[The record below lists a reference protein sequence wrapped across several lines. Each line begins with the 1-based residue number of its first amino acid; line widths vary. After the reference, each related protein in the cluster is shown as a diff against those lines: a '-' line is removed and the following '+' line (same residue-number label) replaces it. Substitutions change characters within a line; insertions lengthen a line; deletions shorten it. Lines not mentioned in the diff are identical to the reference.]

1 MANRSERLRK
11 AYEFKLGK
19 DVASKLSDEQ
29 IALISGYYSSLSE
42 DEQRKI
48 DSNIF
53 MGRTN
58 DLSEMASSFIEE
70 NEEPPVAKVTATA
83 TKEKPKGGLVFAGK
97 SGKGG
102 EDLVDEKIDERILRM
117 IGLEDVFD
125 IDYDTYISLLK
136 EQSVLISTGKSKIPR
151 EEEILIQDEFKR
163 VKKRKGAGR
172 FKVNKITAE
181 SFKKGTAVGLKIQKL
196 SGQVK
201 SPPLMLSPAMESV
214 EKISEIVEIKDALK
228 EIIGYLTQQNKDAKK
243 KADLD
248 RKSAENRKRA
258 EKESAL
264 EKGSGKVMKIAEKIL
279 APVKSLLQRIIDF
292 ITAVFFGRALIKL
305 IDWMANPENKTKID
319 SILRFLGDHWPALL
333 ALYLRFGTGLG
344 KFVGAISNI
353 VIKGGIRLAALAA
366 QLLVKAGV
374 GKAAGAAKFLGGRGG
389 RLLGAG
395 LQVAATVGSTLALS
409 SGIENFGGI
418 GGEEKQ
424 EPPKVEGRVGGGVI
438 KIPKFA
444 GGGFNFGGFG
454 NLFSGFGNFFSG
466 LVSGKKGVDKIP
478 AMLSDGEF
486 VMSAGAVRKHGVG
499 TLEAM
504 NAAGGGTNKPRMIS
518 GATYAAGGGLIGDIP
533 LDPRVGTNPDDNT
546 LRRYARMFSQNGKFG
561 VEEDLFKTFKK
572 LGGVADFEKMVGGKQ
587 NFQGI
592 QQGMHGADDAL
603 DAIRR
608 SAIEKLKGANKPQ
621 SSTRIGSALDNTT
634 SALDDLI
641 KSNKRGLR
649 DTGFKLGFRTAPE
662 NRMLPSAGQSSANAM
677 KPVVR
682 APIPAS
688 RAIVPYS
695 GGGALAR
702 QSGGGLAKN
711 SLQTIN
717 TNMKVPSGKSFGKGG
732 LAGTIITTLAEIF
745 APQIQEAVGN
755 VYNKMGIGMGNL
767 SDKQLKKQ
775 IEDELK
781 NQKLNSSGPGGT
793 LMGDHVNSPSYERT
807 QLLQKELDK
816 RKLNQGGAIKGGYG
830 LKDESFK
837 DAPKTQIMSD
847 DKGRFFVGYKAM
859 RNGKIQYVRGPEPGT
874 GTSNPLEMMGR
885 MINPG
890 AYKQVDAISA
900 KNKYQEASAGSISSL
915 KARGASQL
923 TLANR
928 QSELKRSAPSAPSRP
943 TPRVVY
949 RQGAGTGGART
960 KSDLMGGATPKVP
973 AFSASHSSGHS
984 RSAKVLGIK

>member
-53 MGRTN
+53 MGKTN

-70 NEEPPVAKVTATA
+70 NDEPPVERAKATATA
-83 TKEKPKGGLVFAGK
+83 TKEPPKGDALVPVGK
-97 SGKGG
+97 SG
-102 EDLVDEKIDERILRM
+102 EDLVDEKIDERILRI

-163 VKKRKGAGR
+163 VKKRKGTGR
-172 FKVNKITAE
+172 FKVSKITAA
-181 SFKKGTAVGLKIQKL
+181 SFKKGTAVGLNLQKL
-196 SGQVK
+196 SAEVN
-201 SPPLMLSPAMESV
+201 SPPLMLSPAMESA
-214 EKISEIVEIKDALK
+214 EKINEIVEIKDALK

-243 KADLD
+243 KAELD
-248 RKSAENRKRA
+248 RRTTENRKRA

-305 IDWMANPENKTKID
+305 IDWLANPENKTKID

-353 VIKGGIRLAALAA
+353 VIKGGIRLAALAL
-366 QLLVKAGV
+366 QLLAKAGV

-395 LQVAATVGSTLALS
+395 LQLAATVGSTQALS

-418 GGEEKQ
+418 GGDEKQ

-444 GGGFNFGGFG
+444 GGGFNFGGVGGDEKQEPPKVEGRVGGGVIKIPKFAGGGFNFGGVGNFFNGLVSGKKAVDKIPKFAGGGFNFGGFG
-454 NLFSGFGNFFSG
+454 NLFGGIGNFFNG

-504 NAAGGGTNKPRMIS
+504 NAAGGGTNKPKIVS
-518 GATYAAGGGLIGDIP
+518 GATYAAGGGLIGSGPMTMNSDKPSSSPTAPKIPILSPINLSSSSSNVNVSTGNNAIDISANLIKKEEALSSVSP
-533 LDPRVGTNPDDNT
+533 GKNDYIVPGGKSVVSGTDWSNIGPKTKIYAYPDSRGIPT
-546 LRRYARMFSQNGKFG
+546 IGWGA
-561 VEEDLFKTFKK
+561 TFYDGITSGTKSVK
-572 LGGVADFEKMVGGKQ
+572 LGDSITKENADKILANNIGILAEKYSKEIANWSKMSP
-587 NFQGI
+587 
-592 QQGMHGADDAL
+592 QQQ
-603 DAIRR
+603 
-608 SAIEKLKGANKPQ
+608 SAILSIGYNAVPNAPLGAYPKLSAAIKSGNMVEVANNITRSGPSTERLANERKLLLSGPKDLTKETVVASKP
-621 SSTRIGSALDNTT
+621 TT
-634 SALDDLI
+634 SIGKNQPNIFQQLGSVLGSIFSPKPAMASEGSI
-641 KSNKRGLR
+641 KDPSDASEGSIKKDPSAILQKTQLGNRYSISAPSKSKTRVVYVTAS
-649 DTGFKLGFRTAPE
+649 DTGT
-662 NRMLPSAGQSSANAM
+662 
-677 KPVVR
+677 KPN
-682 APIPAS
+682 IS
-688 RAIVPYS
+688 S
-695 GGGALAR
+695 GGG
-702 QSGGGLAKN
+702 
-711 SLQTIN
+711 
-717 TNMKVPSGKSFGKGG
+717 
-732 LAGTIITTLAEIF
+732 
-745 APQIQEAVGN
+745 
-755 VYNKMGIGMGNL
+755 
-767 SDKQLKKQ
+767 
-775 IEDELK
+775 
-781 NQKLNSSGPGGT
+781 
-793 LMGDHVNSPSYERT
+793 
-807 QLLQKELDK
+807 
-816 RKLNQGGAIKGGYG
+816 
-830 LKDESFK
+830 
-837 DAPKTQIMSD
+837 
-847 DKGRFFVGYKAM
+847 
-859 RNGKIQYVRGPEPGT
+859 
-874 GTSNPLEMMGR
+874 
-885 MINPG
+885 
-890 AYKQVDAISA
+890 
-900 KNKYQEASAGSISSL
+900 
-915 KARGASQL
+915 
-923 TLANR
+923 
-928 QSELKRSAPSAPSRP
+928 
-943 TPRVVY
+943 
-949 RQGAGTGGART
+949 
-960 KSDLMGGATPKVP
+960 TPKVP
-973 AFSASHSSGHS
+973 AFSASHPSGHS

>member
-29 IALISGYYSSLSE
+29 IQLISGYYSSLSE

-53 MGRTN
+53 MGKTN

-70 NEEPPVAKVTATA
+70 NDEPPVKKAKVTATA
-83 TKEKPKGGLVFAGK
+83 TKEKPKGALVPVGK
-97 SGKGG
+97 SG
-102 EDLVDEKIDERILRM
+102 EDLVDEKIDERILRI
-117 IGLEDVFD
+117 IGLDDVFD

-181 SFKKGTAVGLKIQKL
+181 SFKKGTAVGLNLQKL
-196 SGQVK
+196 SAEVK

-214 EKISEIVEIKDALK
+214 EKINEIVEIKDALK

-248 RKSAENRKRA
+248 RKSSENKKRA

-305 IDWMANPENKTKID
+305 IDWLANPENKTKID

-353 VIKGGIRLAALAA
+353 VIKGGIRLAALAL
-366 QLLVKAGV
+366 QLLAKAGV

-395 LQVAATVGSTLALS
+395 LQLAATVGSTQALS

-418 GGEEKQ
+418 GGEKQ
-424 EPPKVEGRVGGGVI
+424 EPPKVEGRVGGGAI

-454 NLFSGFGNFFSG
+454 NLFSGIGNFFSG

-486 VMSAGAVRKHGVG
+486 VMSAGAVRKHGVS

-504 NAAGGGTNKPRMIS
+504 NAAGGGTNKPKMIA
-518 GATYAAGGGLIGDIP
+518 GATYAAGGGLIGSGPMTMNSDKPSSSPTAPKIPILSPINLSSSSSNVNVSTGNNAIDISANLIKKEEALSSVSP
-533 LDPRVGTNPDDNT
+533 GKNDYIVPGGKSVVSGTDWSNIGPKTKIYAYPDSRGIPT
-546 LRRYARMFSQNGKFG
+546 IGWGA
-561 VEEDLFKTFKK
+561 TFYDGITSGTKSVK
-572 LGGVADFEKMVGGKQ
+572 LGDSITKENADKILANNIGILAEKYSKEIANWSKMSP
-587 NFQGI
+587 
-592 QQGMHGADDAL
+592 QQQ
-603 DAIRR
+603 
-608 SAIEKLKGANKPQ
+608 SAILSIGYNAGPNAPLGAYPKLSAAIKSGNMVEVANNITRSGPSTERLANERKLLLSGPKDLTKETVVASKPTTSIAKNQ
-621 SSTRIGSALDNTT
+621 PNIFQQLGSTIGSIFSPRPAMASEGSIESP
-634 SALDDLI
+634 SAKLQ
-641 KSNKRGLR
+641 KSQLGNRYSISAPSKSKTRVVYVTAS
-649 DTGFKLGFRTAPE
+649 DTGT
-662 NRMLPSAGQSSANAM
+662 
-677 KPVVR
+677 KPN
-682 APIPAS
+682 IS
-688 RAIVPYS
+688 S
-695 GGGALAR
+695 GGG
-702 QSGGGLAKN
+702 
-711 SLQTIN
+711 
-717 TNMKVPSGKSFGKGG
+717 
-732 LAGTIITTLAEIF
+732 
-745 APQIQEAVGN
+745 
-755 VYNKMGIGMGNL
+755 
-767 SDKQLKKQ
+767 
-775 IEDELK
+775 
-781 NQKLNSSGPGGT
+781 
-793 LMGDHVNSPSYERT
+793 
-807 QLLQKELDK
+807 
-816 RKLNQGGAIKGGYG
+816 
-830 LKDESFK
+830 
-837 DAPKTQIMSD
+837 
-847 DKGRFFVGYKAM
+847 
-859 RNGKIQYVRGPEPGT
+859 
-874 GTSNPLEMMGR
+874 
-885 MINPG
+885 
-890 AYKQVDAISA
+890 
-900 KNKYQEASAGSISSL
+900 
-915 KARGASQL
+915 
-923 TLANR
+923 
-928 QSELKRSAPSAPSRP
+928 
-943 TPRVVY
+943 
-949 RQGAGTGGART
+949 
-960 KSDLMGGATPKVP
+960 TPKVP

-984 RSAKVLGIK
+984 RSAKMLGIK

>member
-1 MANRSERLRK
+1 M
-11 AYEFKLGK
+11 GK
-19 DVASKLSDEQ
+19 
-29 IALISGYYSSLSE
+29 
-42 DEQRKI
+42 
-48 DSNIF
+48 
-53 MGRTN
+53 TN

-70 NEEPPVAKVTATA
+70 NEEPPVKKAKVTATA
-83 TKEKPKGGLVFAGK
+83 TKEKPKGALVPVGK
-97 SGKGG
+97 SG
-102 EDLVDEKIDERILRM
+102 EDLVDEKIDERILRI

-163 VKKRKGAGR
+163 VKKRKGTGR
-172 FKVNKITAE
+172 FKVSKITAE
-181 SFKKGTAVGLKIQKL
+181 SFKKGTAVGLNLQKL
-196 SGQVK
+196 SAEVK

-214 EKISEIVEIKDALK
+214 EKINEIVEIKDALK

-248 RKSAENRKRA
+248 RKSAENRRRA

-305 IDWMANPENKTKID
+305 IDWLADPANKTKID

-333 ALYLRFGTGLG
+333 ALYLRFGTSLG
-344 KFVGAISNI
+344 KFVGTISNI

-418 GGEEKQ
+418 GGEKQ

-504 NAAGGGTNKPRMIS
+504 NAAGGGTNKPKIVS
-518 GATYAAGGGLIGDIP
+518 GATYAAGGGLIGSGPMTMNSDKPSSSPTAPKIP
-533 LDPRVGTNPDDNT
+533 TLSPINLKSSTSVSTGNSAINISANLIKKEEALSSVSPGKNDYIVPGGKSVVSGTDWSNIGPKTKIYAYPDSYGIPTIGWGATFYDGIT
-546 LRRYARMFSQNGKFG
+546 SGKKS
-561 VEEDLFKTFKK
+561 VK
-572 LGGVADFEKMVGGKQ
+572 LGDSITKENADKILANNIGILAEKYSKEIANWSKMSP
-587 NFQGI
+587 
-592 QQGMHGADDAL
+592 QQQ
-603 DAIRR
+603 
-608 SAIEKLKGANKPQ
+608 SAILSIGYNAGPNAPLGAYPKLSAAIKSGNMVEVANNVTRSGPSAERLANERKLLLSGPKDLTKETVVASKP
-621 SSTRIGSALDNTT
+621 TT
-634 SALDDLI
+634 SIGKNQPNIFQQLGSVLGSIFSPKPAMASEGSI
-641 KSNKRGLR
+641 KKDPSAKLQKTQLGNRYSISAPSKSKTRVVYVTAS
-649 DTGFKLGFRTAPE
+649 DTGT
-662 NRMLPSAGQSSANAM
+662 
-677 KPVVR
+677 KPN
-682 APIPAS
+682 IS
-688 RAIVPYS
+688 S
-695 GGGALAR
+695 GGG
-702 QSGGGLAKN
+702 
-711 SLQTIN
+711 
-717 TNMKVPSGKSFGKGG
+717 
-732 LAGTIITTLAEIF
+732 
-745 APQIQEAVGN
+745 
-755 VYNKMGIGMGNL
+755 
-767 SDKQLKKQ
+767 
-775 IEDELK
+775 
-781 NQKLNSSGPGGT
+781 
-793 LMGDHVNSPSYERT
+793 
-807 QLLQKELDK
+807 
-816 RKLNQGGAIKGGYG
+816 
-830 LKDESFK
+830 
-837 DAPKTQIMSD
+837 
-847 DKGRFFVGYKAM
+847 
-859 RNGKIQYVRGPEPGT
+859 
-874 GTSNPLEMMGR
+874 
-885 MINPG
+885 
-890 AYKQVDAISA
+890 
-900 KNKYQEASAGSISSL
+900 
-915 KARGASQL
+915 
-923 TLANR
+923 
-928 QSELKRSAPSAPSRP
+928 
-943 TPRVVY
+943 
-949 RQGAGTGGART
+949 
-960 KSDLMGGATPKVP
+960 TPKVP

>member
-29 IALISGYYSSLSE
+29 IVLISSYYKSLSK
-42 DEQRKI
+42 DEQSQI
-48 DSNIF
+48 DIDIF
-53 MGRTN
+53 MGKTN

-70 NEEPPVAKVTATA
+70 NEEPPVKKAKVTATA
-83 TKEKPKGGLVFAGK
+83 TKEKPKGGLVFAGTGK

-102 EDLVDEKIDERILRM
+102 EDLVDEKIDERILRI

-163 VKKRKGAGR
+163 VKKRKGTGR
-172 FKVNKITAE
+172 FKVSKITAE
-181 SFKKGTAVGLKIQKL
+181 SFKKGTAVGLNLQKL
-196 SGQVK
+196 SGEVK

-228 EIIGYLTQQNKDAKK
+228 EIIGYLTQQNKDVKK

-248 RKSAENRKRA
+248 RKSAENKKRA

-305 IDWMANPENKTKID
+305 IDWLANPENKTKID

-353 VIKGGIRLAALAA
+353 VIKGGIRLSALAL
-366 QLLVKAGV
+366 QLLAKAGV

-395 LQVAATVGSTLALS
+395 LQLAATVGSTQALS

-418 GGEEKQ
+418 GGEKQ
-424 EPPKVEGRVGGGVI
+424 EPPKVEGRVGGGAI

-444 GGGFNFGGFG
+444 GGGFNFGGI
-454 NLFSGFGNFFSG
+454 GNFFSG

-486 VMSAGAVRKHGVG
+486 VMSAGAVRKHGVS

-504 NAAGGGTNKPRMIS
+504 NAAGGGTNKPKMIA

-533 LDPRVGTNPDDNT
+533 LSTAYGANPNNNT
-546 LRRYARMFSQNGKFG
+546 LRQAARMFSQQGRFG
-561 VEEDLFKTFKK
+561 TEKDLFKTFKK
-572 LGGVADFEKMVGGKQ
+572 IGGVADFEKMVGGKQ

-592 QQGMHGADDAL
+592 QQGMHNADNAL
-603 DAIRR
+603 DAIRK
-608 SAIEKLKGANKPQ
+608 SAIEKLKGVNKLQ
-621 SSTRIGSALDNTT
+621 SSTKIGSALDNTN

-649 DTGFKLGFRTAPE
+649 DTRFKLGLRTAPE
-662 NRMLPSAGQSSANAM
+662 NRMLPAAGESSANAM
-677 KPVVR
+677 RAAQRAAQNVR
-682 APIPAS
+682 SPIPAS
-688 RAIVPYS
+688 RAIVPYA
-695 GGGALAR
+695 GGRLAT
-702 QSGGGLAKN
+702 QPM
-711 SLQTIN
+711 QQIT
-717 TNMKVPSGKSFGKGG
+717 TNMKVPGGRGGGG
-732 LAGTIITTLAEIF
+732 LTSAILMSLLEIF
-745 APQIQEAVGN
+745 KPQIQSAVGSL
-755 VYNKMGIGMGNL
+755 YNSMGIGIGNL
-767 SDKQLKKQ
+767 SDAKLKKQ
-775 IEDELK
+775 IEEELK
-781 NQKLNSSGPGGT
+781 MQKNINS
-793 LMGDHVNSPSYERT
+793 MGIVGEDINGQSDRLS
-807 QLLQKELDK
+807 LLQQEANRRNIK
-816 RKLNQGGAIKGGYG
+816 GGAIKGGYG

-874 GTSNPLEMMGR
+874 GSSNPLEMLGR
-885 MINPG
+885 AINPN

-928 QSELKRSAPSAPSRP
+928 QSELKRYAPSAPSRP

-984 RSAKVLGIK
+984 RSAKMLGIK

>member
-1 MANRSERLRK
+1 
-11 AYEFKLGK
+11 
-19 DVASKLSDEQ
+19 
-29 IALISGYYSSLSE
+29 
-42 DEQRKI
+42 
-48 DSNIF
+48 
-53 MGRTN
+53 
-58 DLSEMASSFIEE
+58 
-70 NEEPPVAKVTATA
+70 
-83 TKEKPKGGLVFAGK
+83 
-97 SGKGG
+97 
-102 EDLVDEKIDERILRM
+102 
-117 IGLEDVFD
+117 
-125 IDYDTYISLLK
+125 
-136 EQSVLISTGKSKIPR
+136 
-151 EEEILIQDEFKR
+151 
-163 VKKRKGAGR
+163 
-172 FKVNKITAE
+172 
-181 SFKKGTAVGLKIQKL
+181 
-196 SGQVK
+196 
-201 SPPLMLSPAMESV
+201 
-214 EKISEIVEIKDALK
+214 
-228 EIIGYLTQQNKDAKK
+228 
-243 KADLD
+243 
-248 RKSAENRKRA
+248 
-258 EKESAL
+258 
-264 EKGSGKVMKIAEKIL
+264 
-279 APVKSLLQRIIDF
+279 
-292 ITAVFFGRALIKL
+292 
-305 IDWMANPENKTKID
+305 MANPENKTKID

-409 SGIENFGGI
+409 SGIENFGGL
-418 GGEEKQ
+418 GGEKQ

-504 NAAGGGTNKPRMIS
+504 NAAGGGTNKPKIIS
-518 GATYAAGGGLIGDIP
+518 GISHAAGGGFIG
-533 LDPRVGTNPDDNT
+533 NPIAANEAWINYMN
-546 LRRYARMFSQNGKFG
+546 LNPEKFSGRGGIYGKQESFNSASR
-561 VEEDLFKTFKK
+561 DFIKTFTKT
-572 LGGVADFEKMVGGKQ
+572 GKPPQ
-587 NFQGI
+587 WAKFVEDVENVRNSTPSTQK
-592 QQGMHGADDAL
+592 QPNSYRQSSSSLAK
-603 DAIRR
+603 
-608 SAIEKLKGANKPQ
+608 SSKGALSTELRSFKP
-621 SSTRIGSALDNTT
+621 R
-634 SALDDLI
+634 
-641 KSNKRGLR
+641 
-649 DTGFKLGFRTAPE
+649 
-662 NRMLPSAGQSSANAM
+662 
-677 KPVVR
+677 
-682 APIPAS
+682 
-688 RAIVPYS
+688 
-695 GGGALAR
+695 GGGISKIPTQRIFA
-702 QSGGGLAKN
+702 
-711 SLQTIN
+711 
-717 TNMKVPSGKSFGKGG
+717 NMKVPGGIGSIKSLGAEILLNYLLQKGMNYVDAKMIAYQVEKGKRATSEKRDIGIEKLRKLVDKEERWQKGPGG
-732 LAGTIITTLAEIF
+732 LFDSI
-745 APQIQEAVGN
+745 
-755 VYNKMGIGMGNL
+755 IGMGGESL
-767 SDKQLKKQ
+767 SEKKSKRARA
-775 IEDELK
+775 IL
-781 NQKLNSSGPGGT
+781 SG
-793 LMGDHVNSPSYERT
+793 
-807 QLLQKELDK
+807 LDA
-816 RKLNQGGAIKGGYG
+816 NTYQGGAIKGGYG

>member
-29 IALISGYYSSLSE
+29 IVLISSYYKSLSK
-42 DEQRKI
+42 DEQSQI
-48 DSNIF
+48 DIDIF
-53 MGRTN
+53 MGKTN

-70 NEEPPVAKVTATA
+70 NEEPPVKKAKVTATA
-83 TKEKPKGGLVFAGK
+83 TKEKPKGGLVFAGTGK

-102 EDLVDEKIDERILRM
+102 EDLVDEKIDERILKI

-163 VKKRKGAGR
+163 VKKRKGTGR
-172 FKVNKITAE
+172 FKVSKITAE
-181 SFKKGTAVGLKIQKL
+181 SFKKGTAVGLNLQKL
-196 SGQVK
+196 SGEVK

-228 EIIGYLTQQNKDAKK
+228 EIIGYLTQQNKDVKK

-248 RKSAENRKRA
+248 RKSAENKKRA

-264 EKGSGKVMKIAEKIL
+264 EKGSGKVMRIAEKIL
-279 APVKSLLQRIIDF
+279 APVKSLLQKIIDF

-305 IDWMANPENKTKID
+305 IDWLANPENKTKID

-418 GGEEKQ
+418 GGDEKQ

-438 KIPKFA
+438 KIPKFS

-454 NLFSGFGNFFSG
+454 NFFNG
-466 LVSGKKGVDKIP
+466 LVSGQKGVDKIP

-486 VMSAGAVRKHGVG
+486 VMSAGAVRKHGVA

-504 NAAGGGTNKPRMIS
+504 NAAGGGTNKPKIVS
-518 GATYAAGGGLIGDIP
+518 GIPHAASGGFMGNPIAANEAWINYMNLNPEKFSGRGGIYGKQESFNSASRDFIKTFTKTGKPPQWAKFVENIENVRNSTPSAQKQPSSYRQSSSSLAKSSRGALSTELRSFKPRGGGLSKIP
-533 LDPRVGTNPDDNT
+533 T
-546 LRRYARMFSQNGKFG
+546 Q
-561 VEEDLFKTFKK
+561 
-572 LGGVADFEKMVGGKQ
+572 
-587 NFQGI
+587 
-592 QQGMHGADDAL
+592 
-603 DAIRR
+603 
-608 SAIEKLKGANKPQ
+608 
-621 SSTRIGSALDNTT
+621 RI
-634 SALDDLI
+634 
-641 KSNKRGLR
+641 
-649 DTGFKLGFRTAPE
+649 F
-662 NRMLPSAGQSSANAM
+662 
-677 KPVVR
+677 
-682 APIPAS
+682 
-688 RAIVPYS
+688 
-695 GGGALAR
+695 
-702 QSGGGLAKN
+702 
-711 SLQTIN
+711 
-717 TNMKVPSGKSFGKGG
+717 TNMKVPGGIASIKSLG
-732 LAGTIITTLAEIF
+732 AEILLNYLLQKGMDYID
-745 APQIQEAVGN
+745 A
-755 VYNKMGIGMGNL
+755 KMIADQVEKGKRATSEKRDTGIEKL
-767 SDKQLKKQ
+767 RKLVDK
-775 IEDELK
+775 EERW
-781 NQKLNSSGPGGT
+781 QKGPGGLFDKIIKMGGET
-793 LMGDHVNSPSYERT
+793 LSES
-807 QLLQKELDK
+807 KSK
-816 RKLNQGGAIKGGYG
+816 RARAILSGLGANTYQGSAIKGGYG

-874 GTSNPLEMMGR
+874 GSSNPLEMLGR
-885 MINPG
+885 AINPN

-928 QSELKRSAPSAPSRP
+928 QSELKRYAPSAPSRP